1 MLGYT
6 FVGLGLL
13 VDLGRYYNIW
23 HPILPS
29 MWQGNS
35 VLFEVGLCVMCYL
48 TVLYIEFIPVLC
60 ERFMGNGRFPR
71 LSRVCTAIHRRL
83 EKVMLL
89 FILAGVVLSCLH
101 QSSLGNLMV
110 VAPTKV
116 HPLWYSPIV
125 SLLFLLSAIAGGF
138 PMVIVESL
146 YAAWALRLKPEMELL
161 GRLARIIPGI
171 LRVYLASKVG
181 DLVIRETYV
190 HLGDGS
196 AASVLF
202 SLEVLLGV
210 VTPMVMLLMP
220 HVRQTPSLLFISA
233 MLIVLGV
240 ALNRL
245 NVFLVA
251 YQPPYATRNYFPSL
265 GEFVVTAGMIAGLM
279 LAYRVIVSYFPVIGC
294 PAEGKGT

>member
-1 MLGYT
+1 LV
-6 FVGLGLL
+6 FADCVAAFPVVG
-13 VDLGRYYNIW
+13 DR
-23 HPILPS
+23 
-29 MWQGNS
+29 
-35 VLFEVGLCVMCYL
+35 
-48 TVLYIEFIPVLC
+48 
-60 ERFMGNGRFPR
+60 
-71 LSRVCTAIHRRL
+71 
-83 EKVMLL
+83 
-89 FILAGVVLSCLH
+89 
-101 QSSLGNLMV
+101 
-110 VAPTKV
+110 
-116 HPLWYSPIV
+116 
-125 SLLFLLSAIAGGF
+125 GGF
-138 PMVIVESL
+138 PRVIVESL

-220 HVRQTPSLLFISA
+220 QVRQTPSPLFISA

-240 ALNRL
+240 ALNRV
-245 NVFLVA
+245 NIFLVA

-265 GEFVVTAGMIAGLM
+265 EEFVVTAGMIAGLM
-279 LAYRVIVSYFPVIGC
+279 LAYRVIVTYFPVIGC
-294 PAEGKGT
+294 PAERKGT

>member
-1 MLGYT
+1 M
-6 FVGLGLL
+6 
-13 VDLGRYYNIW
+13 
-23 HPILPS
+23 
-29 MWQGNS
+29 
-35 VLFEVGLCVMCYL
+35 
-48 TVLYIEFIPVLC
+48 LC

-138 PMVIVESL
+138 PRVIVESL
-146 YAAWALRLKPEMELL
+146 YAAGALRLKPEMELL

-240 ALNRL
+240 ALNRV
-245 NVFLVA
+245 NIFLVA
-251 YQPPYATRNYFPSL
+251 YQPPYATRNHFPSL

-279 LAYRVIVSYFPVIGC
+279 LVYRVIVSYFPVIGC